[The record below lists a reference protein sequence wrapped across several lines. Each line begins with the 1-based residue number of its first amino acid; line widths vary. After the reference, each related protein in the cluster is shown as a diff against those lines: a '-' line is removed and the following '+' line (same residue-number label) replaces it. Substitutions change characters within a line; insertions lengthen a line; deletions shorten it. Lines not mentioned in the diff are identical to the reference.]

1 MRCDKVKELLMTDYI
16 DGQLD
21 GQTEK
26 LVRQHL
32 ESCAACRAFEASVR
46 KSAVEPLKAAAQK
59 RPPAYVWER
68 IRREVYE
75 EKSSAAFGGLKE
87 RLGELFAV
95 PRLRLAAVTVAMVVI
110 VFAFVGYQRYA
121 DQRALDTYIDEQ
133 ASFLSDLGNGGIGA
147 EEDYLEMGDE
157 LDNFA
162 AAGNFL
168 KGRVV

>member
-16 DGQLD
+16 DGELD
-21 GQTEK
+21 GATEK

-32 ESCAACRAFEASVR
+32 ESCVECRAFEAAVQ
-46 KSAVEPLKAAAQK
+46 KSAVKPLKAATQK

-75 EKSSAAFGGLKE
+75 EKSSIAFGSLKE

-95 PRLRLAAVTVAMVVI
+95 PRLRLVAVTVAMVLI
-110 VFAFVGYQRYA
+110 VSAFVGYQRYA

-133 ASFLSDLGNGGIGA
+133 VSFLSDLSNGGIDGG
-147 EEDYLEMGDE
+147 EDYLEMGDE
-157 LDNFA
+157 LDNFTA
-162 AAGNFL
+162 ARNFF